1 MNLKRFQGQQG
12 SLGFQ
17 SMLSTKVI
25 STMSHDLG
33 LSQTNEKIIVCKAV
47 ISMFLKWDCGKIREL
62 N

>member
-33 LSQTNEKIIVCKAV
+33 LSQTNEKIIVC
-47 ISMFLKWDCGKIREL
+47 
-62 N
+62 